1 MKYYLVLFICCV
13 LFGCSTLTTNTE
25 KKPQYLNTKN
35 LNKDPQT
42 GIYTLKTNS
51 SKSYVKNENPNSL
64 KIGPGIP
71 LRVLTN
77 KVESYDI
84 STNILGSTNT
94 LGSTKVRYEP
104 DDESAKSA
112 GSKYFNLIIYYI
124 IALHAAIIYFF
135 LEKKGFFERQ
145 KNPFK

>member
-1 MKYYLVLFICCV
+1 MKYCSVLFICCV
-13 LFGCSTLTTNTE
+13 LFGCSTLTSAG
-25 KKPQYLNTKN
+25 KKPQYLNVKN

-51 SKSYVKNENPNSL
+51 LKSYVKNENPESL

-71 LRVLTN
+71 LPVSTN

-84 STNILGSTNT
+84 STNILD
-94 LGSTKVRYEP
+94 STKVRYESVN
-104 DDESAKSA
+104 EAAKPAS
-112 GSKYFNLIIYYI
+112 SKYFNVIIYYV
-124 IALHAAIIYFF
+124 IALHAAVIYFF
-135 LEKKGFFERQ
+135 LEKKGFFEKE

>member
-1 MKYYLVLFICCV
+1 MKYCSVLFICCV
-13 LFGCSTLTTNTE
+13 LFGCSTLTSTG
-25 KKPQYLNTKN
+25 KKPQYLNSKN

-71 LRVLTN
+71 LRVSTN

-84 STNILGSTNT
+84 STNILD
-94 LGSTKVRYEP
+94 STKVKYEP
-104 DDESAKSA
+104 VDESAKPA
-112 GSKYFNLIIYYI
+112 GSKYFTLIIYYI

-135 LEKKGFFERQ
+135 LEKKGFFEKQ